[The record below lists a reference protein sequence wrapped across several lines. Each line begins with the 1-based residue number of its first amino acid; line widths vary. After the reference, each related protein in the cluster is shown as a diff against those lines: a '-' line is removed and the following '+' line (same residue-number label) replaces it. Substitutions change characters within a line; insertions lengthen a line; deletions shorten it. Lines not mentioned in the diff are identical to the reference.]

1 MTRKWLGGFLMGTL
15 VWAGAALGQT
25 RDVTFAVDMGVQIDL
40 GNFNPD
46 TMGVDVRGGFNGWG
60 QTALA
65 REGETSIYSAAI
77 AVAGAEATSIG
88 YKFYYNNG
96 ADVWE
101 NDPNRSF
108 NLGPA
113 GTPQVL
119 DTVYFNNQGPVGPEV
134 TADVTFSVDMAIRIG
149 SGAFDPATMGVDVR
163 GDINGWGQT
172 ALAREGETSI
182 YSATIS
188 VTANEGA
195 TVGYKF
201 FYDNGEAT
209 ENEIWEADPNRTFVM
224 SADPQVLDTVY
235 FNREEPPS
243 GLQLDGTWNPAATG
257 VYAFAV
263 TRSDPGIGDEI
274 QLSVD
279 NELAASVQTTVTF
292 GEGLDEA
299 SFDVTI
305 LSLVDGDVTVT
316 AEDAVSGDT
325 AEYTIRM
332 PGLQL
337 DGDVQVYAAGLV
349 TYTLTRFNN
358 IGATVN
364 LSSTNPA
371 VMTVPATAE
380 FSGENPETTFQAT
393 ALTEGRTTI
402 VATDPVSGIATELD
416 VIFTTPSLLLSGPE
430 SVWTGTTPTYTLTR
444 LGPIGNTINL
454 TSSDDTVLQ
463 VPANVTFAVE
473 ENVVTFQAD
482 ALTSGTV
489 QLGAANDDATATPLD
504 VVVADLPD
512 YVAYDDASLYA
523 GGEWVLAPA
532 HVSGFSDW
540 TEWLNPDPAPENVF
554 RGKFIEESSIAAIN
568 QAGKTFG
575 LYANWSETE
584 PDPLP
589 EIKMSREFPE
599 PMVVGQTFSVDVA
612 YQWSSGTK
620 GFKLKGE
627 FEGTDYDRFEL
638 FNSGNDTWSY
648 KLDGDDET
656 VTVIWDS
663 YIEGGFMGTV
673 QAICTAPNTFTFS
686 FQRGAE
692 ETPTLVENVVLPGTI
707 DQVEFYNYNGGSGSE
722 ENFYFNRM
730 YLTPGL
736 PPGPGLEFTSGTYDP
751 SVPGDY
757 EFVLARTG
765 VVTDTIVLTSDNEA
779 AVTVPA
785 SAAFE
790 PGIDVL
796 TFTATVVSVT
806 SGAAKIVASNED
818 TGAWAEYNV
827 YPVVPALGIDG
838 PWQVY
843 GLGEVQYT
851 LTRTGAV
858 GDEIAL
864 ASSATNVATVPATAT
879 FGEGET
885 AITFLAT
892 GVGYGFT
899 SLTATDA
906 VSGATADFGVTF
918 SANPNEPIGQITF
931 HPATGDISFAI
942 PDGYGVGSVRGA
954 DCQLVGGDWD
964 WQVLTPEPPNPDY
977 AVADGVV
984 TILGD
989 AAQRRIIRI
998 GWLQE

>member
-1 MTRKWLGGFLMGTL
+1 MKTKILCGLLIGSLALAVSAMG
-15 VWAGAALGQT
+15 QES
-25 RDVTFAVDMGVQIDL
+25 RDVTFSVDMSVQIGL

-46 TMGVDVRGGFNGWG
+46 TMGVEVRGGFNGWG
-60 QTALA
+60 GGSSLTRQ
-65 REGETSIYSAAI
+65 GETGVYSGGF
-77 AVAGAEATSIG
+77 AVAGAEGAAME
-88 YKFYYNNG
+88 YKFFG
-96 ADVWE
+96 TPEPGGLTWESVAD
-101 NDPNRSF
+101 RSF

-119 DTVYFNNQGPVGPEV
+119 DTVYFNN
-134 TADVTFSVDMAIRIG
+134 
-149 SGAFDPATMGVDVR
+149 
-163 GDINGWGQT
+163 
-172 ALAREGETSI
+172 
-182 YSATIS
+182 
-188 VTANEGA
+188 
-195 TVGYKF
+195 
-201 FYDNGEAT
+201 
-209 ENEIWEADPNRTFVM
+209 
-224 SADPQVLDTVY
+224 
-235 FNREEPPS
+235 EEPPS

-257 VYAFAV
+257 VYAFTV

-279 NELAASVQTTVTF
+279 NEMAASVPATVTF

-316 AEDAVSGDT
+316 AEDPVSGDS
-325 AEYTIRM
+325 AEFTIRM

-337 DGDVQVYAAGLV
+337 DGDVQVYAAGPV

-358 IGATVN
+358 IGGTIN
-364 LSSTNPA
+364 LSSSDTG
-371 VMTVPATAE
+371 VMTVPATATFAE
-380 FSGENPETTFQAT
+380 GTDETTFQGT
-393 ALTEGRTTI
+393 AIGEGTTTLT
-402 VATDPVSGIATELD
+402 ATDPVSGIAAELD

-430 SVWTGTTPTYTLTR
+430 SVWTGTTPAYTVTR
-444 LGPIGNTINL
+444 LGPIGDTVNL
-454 TSSDDTVLQ
+454 TSSDEAVLQ
-463 VPANVTFAVE
+463 VPENVTFAFGE
-473 ENVVTFQAD
+473 DVVTFQAD

-540 TEWLNPDPAPENVF
+540 TEGLNPDPAPENVF
-554 RGKFIEESSIAAIN
+554 RGRFIEESSIAAIN

-575 LYANWSETE
+575 LYANWSGTE

-589 EIKMSREFPE
+589 EIKMTRDFPE

-627 FEGTDYDRFEL
+627 FEGTAYDRFEL

-656 VTVIWDS
+656 ITVIWDG
-663 YIEGGFMGTV
+663 YIDGGFMGTV

-686 FQRGAE
+686 FLRGAE
-692 ETPTLVENVVLPGTI
+692 ETPTLVEDIVLPGTI
-707 DQVEFYNYNGGSGSE
+707 DQIEFYNYNGGSGAE

-736 PPGPGLEFTSGTYDP
+736 PPGPGLEFTFGTYDP

-757 EFVLARTG
+757 EFELTRTG
-765 VVTDTIVLTSDNEA
+765 DVTDNIVLTSDNEA

-785 SAAFE
+785 AAAFE
-790 PGIDVL
+790 PGIDTL

-827 YPVVPALGIDG
+827 YPVAPTLGIDG

-864 ASSATNVATVPATAT
+864 GSSDEGVATVPVTAT

-892 GVGYGFT
+892 FVAYGST
-899 SLTATDA
+899 TLTATDA
-906 VSGATADFGVTF
+906 VSGATADFGVTY
-918 SANPNEPIGQITF
+918 SINPEPPIGEITF
-931 HPATGDISFAI
+931 DVGTGDFSFAI
-942 PDGYGVGSVRGA
+942 PEGYDLGTVWGA
-954 DCQLVGGDWD
+954 DFVPNAEQDWD
-964 WQVLTPEPPNPDY
+964 WVALVPDTDY
-977 AVADGVV
+977 TVDAGTGVI

-989 AAQRRIIRI
+989 AAARRIIRI
-998 GWLQE
+998 GWLPE

>member
-1 MTRKWLGGFLMGTL
+1 MKNWLVGMLIGTL
-15 VWAGAALGQT
+15 ALAGTALGQT
-25 RDVTFAVDMGVQIDL
+25 RDVTFAVDMGVQIGL

-46 TMGVDVRGGFNGWG
+46 TMGVEVRGSFNNWG
-60 QTALA
+60 NPAGTALA
-65 REGETSIYSAAI
+65 RVGASTVYATTIAIEGNEGDAAN
-77 AVAGAEATSIG
+77 
-88 YKFYYNNG
+88 YKFYFNG
-96 ADVWE
+96 PDNWE
-101 NDPNRSF
+101 NAIPDRSF

-113 GTPQVL
+113 GEPQVL
-119 DTVYFNNQGPVGPEV
+119 DTVYFDNQGPLGDEV
-134 TADVTFSVDMAIRIG
+134 TADVTFSVNMAVQIDLGNFDQGTGEVQIRG
-149 SGAFDPATMGVDVR
+149 PFND
-163 GDINGWGQT
+163 WGGT
-172 ALAREGETSI
+172 ALTREGETTI
-182 YSATIS
+182 YSGTVS
-188 VTANEGA
+188 VTANEGSNVPHKFYI
-195 TVGYKF
+195 VGF
-201 FYDNGEAT
+201 
-209 ENEIWEADPNRTFVM
+209 PNPNDGYETGDDRTFVM

-864 ASSATNVATVPATAT
+864 GSSDEGVATVPPTAI

-885 AITFLAT
+885 AITFFAT
-892 GVGYGFT
+892 GLAYGPT
-899 SLTATDA
+899 TLTATDA

-918 SANPNEPIGQITF
+918 SANPNEPIGEITF
-931 HPATGDISFAI
+931 NPATGDFSFAI
-942 PDGYGVGSVRGA
+942 PAGYGVGTVWGA
-954 DCQLVGGDWD
+954 DFVPNAEQDWD
-964 WQVLTPEPPNPDY
+964 WVALVQDTDY
-977 AVADGVV
+977 VVADGIV
-984 TILGD
+984 TILNE
-989 AAQRRIIRI
+989 AAARRIIRI
-998 GWLQE
+998 GWLPE